1 MRCLAVDDEPL
12 ALTVIR
18 QFCKRTPFL
27 TLEWEALSAIEAKKI
42 IESNPVDLVFLDINM
57 PNMNGLELIQE
68 LDDKP
73 LVIFTTAYPEFAISG
88 YELDAVDYL
97 LKPFSFD
104 RFTKA
109 VIKASELYTLRQN
122 SVATQPAEPN
132 YLMIRVEYSTVRIEI
147 DEIDYIE
154 GLKDYIKIYT
164 RNNKNYVTKSSM
176 KNISERLPQ
185 NFVRAHKSYIV
196 NMERVSALKNNMII
210 IGQQQIPLGASNKNV
225 VLERL
230 QNNLL

>member
-27 TLEWEALSAIEAKKI
+27 SLEWEALSAIEAKKI
-42 IESNPVDLVFLDINM
+42 IQDNPVDLVFLDINM
-57 PNMNGLELIQE
+57 PNMNGIELIQE
-68 LDDKP
+68 LEDAP

-88 YELDAVDYL
+88 YELDVVDYL

-109 VIKASELYTLRQN
+109 VTKAHELFTIRQN
-122 SVATQPAEPN
+122 AATISEAD
-132 YLMIRVEYSTVRIEI
+132 YMMIRVEYSTVRIEI
-147 DEIDYIE
+147 NEIDYIE

-164 RNNKNYVTKSSM
+164 RNGKNYVTKSSM

-185 NFVRAHKSYIV
+185 NFIRAHKSYIV
-196 NMERVSALKNNMII
+196 NMERVTALKNNVIQ
-210 IGQQQIPLGASNKNV
+210 IGQQQIPLGALNKNLV
-225 VLERL
+225 IERM
-230 QNNLL
+230 QDKLL

>member
-42 IESNPVDLVFLDINM
+42 IESNHVDLIFLDINM
-57 PNMNGLELIQE
+57 PNMNGIELIQE
-68 LDDKP
+68 MEEMP

-88 YELDAVDYL
+88 YELNAVDYL

-109 VIKASELYTLRQN
+109 VTKASELYTLRQN
-122 SVATQPAEPN
+122 SVTTPAEN

-147 DEIDYIE
+147 EDIDYIE

-164 RNNKNYVTKSSM
+164 NNGKNYVTKSSM

-196 NMERVSALKNNMII
+196 NIKHVSALKNNMIV
-210 IGQQQIPLGASNKNV
+210 IGQQQIPLSASNKNM

-230 QNNLL
+230 QNNFL

>member
-1 MRCLAVDDEPL
+1 MIAIAVDDEPL

-42 IESNPVDLVFLDINM
+42 IESNHVDLIFLDINM
-57 PNMNGLELIQE
+57 PNMNGIELIQE
-68 LDDKP
+68 MEEMP

-88 YELDAVDYL
+88 YELNAVDYL

-109 VIKASELYTLRQN
+109 VTKASELYTLRQN
-122 SVATQPAEPN
+122 SVTTPAEN
-132 YLMIRVEYSTVRIEI
+132 YLMIRVEYTTVRIEI
-147 DEIDYIE
+147 EDIDYIE

-164 RNNKNYVTKSSM
+164 NNGKNYVTKSSM

-196 NMERVSALKNNMII
+196 NIEHVSALKNNMIV
-210 IGQQQIPLGASNKNV
+210 IGQQQIPLSASNKNM

-230 QNNLL
+230 QNNFL

>member
-42 IESNPVDLVFLDINM
+42 IESNHVDLIFLDINM
-57 PNMNGLELIQE
+57 PNMNGIELIQE
-68 LDDKP
+68 MEEMP

-88 YELDAVDYL
+88 YELNAVDYL

-109 VIKASELYTLRQN
+109 VTKASELYTLRQN
-122 SVATQPAEPN
+122 SVTTPAEN
-132 YLMIRVEYSTVRIEI
+132 YLMIRVEYTTVRIEI
-147 DEIDYIE
+147 EDIDYIE

-164 RNNKNYVTKSSM
+164 NNGKNYVTKSSM

-196 NMERVSALKNNMII
+196 NIEHVSALKNNMIV
-210 IGQQQIPLGASNKNV
+210 IGQQQIPLSASNKNM

-230 QNNLL
+230 QNNFL

>member
-27 TLEWEALSAIEAKKI
+27 SLEWEALSAIEAKKI
-42 IESNPVDLVFLDINM
+42 IQDNPVDLVFLDINM
-57 PNMNGLELIQE
+57 PNMNGIELIQE
-68 LDDKP
+68 LEDAP
-73 LVIFTTAYPEFAISG
+73 VVIFTTAYPEFAISG
-88 YELDAVDYL
+88 YELDVVDYL

-109 VIKASELYTLRQN
+109 VTKAQELFTIRQN
-122 SVATQPAEPN
+122 AATISEAD
-132 YLMIRVEYSTVRIEI
+132 YMMIRVEYSTVRIEI
-147 DEIDYIE
+147 NEIDYIE

-164 RNNKNYVTKSSM
+164 RNGKNYVTKSSM

-185 NFVRAHKSYIV
+185 NFIRAHKSYIV
-196 NMERVSALKNNMII
+196 NMERVTALKNNVIQ
-210 IGQQQIPLGASNKNV
+210 IGQQQIPLGALNKNLV
-225 VLERL
+225 IERM
-230 QNNLL
+230 QDKLL

>member
-27 TLEWEALSAIEAKKI
+27 SLEWEALSAIEAKKI
-42 IESNPVDLVFLDINM
+42 IQDNPVDLVFLDINM
-57 PNMNGLELIQE
+57 PNMNGIELIQE
-68 LDDKP
+68 LEDAP

-88 YELDAVDYL
+88 YELDVVDYL

-109 VIKASELYTLRQN
+109 VTKAQELFTIRQN
-122 SVATQPAEPN
+122 AATISEAD
-132 YLMIRVEYSTVRIEI
+132 YMMIRVEYSTVRIEI
-147 DEIDYIE
+147 NEIDYIE

-164 RNNKNYVTKSSM
+164 RNGKNYVTKSSM

-185 NFVRAHKSYIV
+185 NFIRAHKSYIV
-196 NMERVSALKNNMII
+196 NMERVTALKNNVIQ
-210 IGQQQIPLGASNKNV
+210 IGQQQIPLGALNKNLV
-225 VLERL
+225 IERM
-230 QNNLL
+230 QDKLL